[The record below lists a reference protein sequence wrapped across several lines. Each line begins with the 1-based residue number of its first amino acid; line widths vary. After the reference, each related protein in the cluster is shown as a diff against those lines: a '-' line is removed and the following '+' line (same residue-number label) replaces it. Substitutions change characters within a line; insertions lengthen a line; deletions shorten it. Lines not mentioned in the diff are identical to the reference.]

1 MAIEDDVLVVGGGVA
16 GMTAALAAAETGAS
30 VRLVTK
36 KQSTLRHASGLVDV
50 LGYAD
55 GDLLADP
62 FDAID
67 DLPADHPYA
76 KVGVEAIR
84 DGLARFDDVTGER
97 YRGEHTD
104 TNALLPT
111 HGGAVKPTARYP
123 ASAAAGL
130 ASDDRDVLLVGFE
143 TLTDFDAPLA
153 AEHLDAAGVPFASGA
168 PRWPSRATPGRTRR
182 SRATRTPSTATRT
195 ANRERLAAHVAR
207 VHEGEPRVGFPAVLG
222 EDHPAEI
229 RAALADALDADVFEV
244 PMGPPSLPGIRLEYA
259 YRDALGEA
267 GVHVVRRPVVDYET
281 DGDGRLTA
289 AVVERNGQ
297 HVPHYADSFVLA
309 TGGLVGKGLDSDRGG
324 VREPVFD
331 CHVPHPADRYDWFV
345 DDVYGEQPYP
355 RFGVVVDD
363 DLRPR
368 DADGR
373 IEFEN
378 LRAAGSVV
386 GGHDFAAECSGTGV
400 SLATGDAAG
409 TAAGSDTQ

>member
-16 GMTAALAAAETGAS
+16 GMTAALAAADTGAS

-36 KQSTLRHASGLVDV
+36 SQSTLRHASGLVDV

-55 GDLLADP
+55 EELIADP
-62 FDAID
+62 FDAIA

-76 KVGVEAIR
+76 KVGVEAVR
-84 DGLARFDDVTGER
+84 NGLERFDTITGDL
-97 YRGEHTD
+97 YRGGHTE

-130 ASDDRDVLLVGFE
+130 ASDERDVLLVGFE
-143 TLTDFDAPLA
+143 TLSDFDAPLA
-153 AEHLDAAGVPFASGA
+153 ADHLRAADVPFDVRGA
-168 PRWPSRATPGRTRR
+168 TVSFPGTPRADAKITRY
-182 SRATRTPSTATRT
+182 AHALDEDDDDE
-195 ANRERLAAHVAR
+195 RERLAGRVER
-207 VHEGEPRVGFPAVLG
+207 VHEGEARVGFPAVLG
-222 EDHPAEI
+222 ESHHAAI

-244 PMGPPSLPGIRLEYA
+244 PMGPPSLPGMRLEAA
-259 YRDALGEA
+259 YERALRDA
-267 GVHVVRRPVVDYET
+267 GVSVVRRPVDGYET

-289 AVVERNGQ
+289 AFVERNGQ
-297 HVPHYADSFVLA
+297 HIPHHADAFVLA
-309 TGGLVGKGLDSDRGG
+309 TGGLVGEGIDSDRGG
-324 VREPVFD
+324 VHEPVFD
-331 CHVPHPADRYDWFV
+331 CHVPHPADRYEWFV
-345 DDVYGEQPYP
+345 DEPFGDQPYP

-368 DADGR
+368 DAAGS

-386 GGHDFAAECSGTGV
+386 GGADFAAECSGTGV

-409 TAAGSDTQ
+409 TAAGNDTQ

>member
-130 ASDDRDVLLVGFE
+130 ASDDRDVLLV
-143 TLTDFDAPLA
+143 
-153 AEHLDAAGVPFASGA
+153 AS
-168 PRWPSRATPGRTRR
+168 RR
-182 SRATRTPSTATRT
+182 
-195 ANRERLAAHVAR
+195 
-207 VHEGEPRVGFPAVLG
+207 
-222 EDHPAEI
+222 
-229 RAALADALDADVFEV
+229 
-244 PMGPPSLPGIRLEYA
+244 
-259 YRDALGEA
+259 
-267 GVHVVRRPVVDYET
+267 
-281 DGDGRLTA
+281 
-289 AVVERNGQ
+289 
-297 HVPHYADSFVLA
+297 
-309 TGGLVGKGLDSDRGG
+309 
-324 VREPVFD
+324 
-331 CHVPHPADRYDWFV
+331 
-345 DDVYGEQPYP
+345 
-355 RFGVVVDD
+355 
-363 DLRPR
+363 
-368 DADGR
+368 
-373 IEFEN
+373 
-378 LRAAGSVV
+378 
-386 GGHDFAAECSGTGV
+386 
-400 SLATGDAAG
+400 
-409 TAAGSDTQ
+409 

>member
-16 GMTAALAAAETGAS
+16 GMTAALAAAEAGAS

-36 KQSTLRHASGLVDV
+36 SQSTLRHASGLVDV

-62 FDAID
+62 FAALD

-76 KVGVEAIR
+76 KVGVEAVR
-84 DGLARFDDVTGER
+84 DGLARFDAVTGER
-97 YRGEHTD
+97 YRGGHTD
-104 TNALLPT
+104 RNALLPT

-130 ASDDRDVLLVGFE
+130 ASDERDALLVGFE
-143 TLTDFDAPLA
+143 TLSDFDAPLA
-153 AEHLDAAGVPFASGA
+153 ADHLRAADVPFDVRGA
-168 PRWPSRATPGRTRR
+168 TVSFPGTPRADAKVTRY
-182 SRATRTPSTATRT
+182 AHALDG
-195 ANRERLAAHVAR
+195 NDDEERERLAARVAR
-207 VHEGEPRVGFPAVLG
+207 VHDGEPRVGFPAVLG
-222 EDHPAEI
+222 EAHPGDV
-229 RAALADALDADVFEV
+229 RATLADALDADVFEV
-244 PMGPPSLPGIRLEYA
+244 PMGPPSLPGIRLEADYE
-259 YRDALGEA
+259 RALREA
-267 GVHVVRRPVVDYET
+267 GVNVVRRPVVDYEA
-281 DGDGRLTA
+281 DGEHLTA

-297 HVPHYADSFVLA
+297 HVPHHAESFVLA
-309 TGGLVGKGLDSDRGG
+309 TGGLVGEGIDSDRGG

-345 DDVYGEQPYP
+345 DERFGEQPYP

-368 DADGR
+368 DAEGR

-386 GGHDFAAECSGTGV
+386 GGADFAAECSGMGV

-409 TAAGSDTQ
+409 SAAGADTQ